1 MSTAPKKSG
10 KAAVPKRKIAVDP
23 EYEVPEGLEDERD
36 DEGNESP
43 DEDSGAKALFLAKY
57 KQPKQATRTIKTGG
71 ASVPTVTVDGVVLR
85 TKNVM
90 APGKKAGSTVPK
102 IQCTIHVTKVRHN
115 NAPDIVVSGVPGFDW
130 LLPTQKPIAAP
141 SRDAAD
147 TDPEGGGKKDDKKK
161 EPAAPRTLALQEGH
175 KSIWLGHMGIVSF
188 YTTSGE
194 GKTKDGYELIVPGMP
209 VEVTGVMANVS
220 NDGNALWL
228 NATSCSPKLDG
239 IVPGTA
245 TQIIMDH
252 LSKPDIAEAAAIHLS
267 ASMRGFYGMQLTP
280 ELEVQANF
288 FRSKWSGAKDG
299 AAAACEAR
307 AMAIRAESGADGEQH
322 AGVLL
327 KHAERLKAT
336 NPADL
341 AFGGEFFRPAQQVT
355 PDKPAFHAPI
365 IVKGCHPA
373 MPQHEWLANLF
384 DRKGRESLPETFCVG
399 EVVETEVIGA
409 MINVKLKLTWI
420 GSKSAAIA
428 AIAQGK
434 DPTLDSGAFACL
446 GVKFNMRELPT
457 VTGTVAAAKANDICP
472 HVLTFGDWV
481 AVAGITP
488 RDHTDTGVVC
498 VFPSGYAVGMIPS
511 IKRICAKVDEAYVL
525 KELAGGATQYVYDTD
540 PDVPVLKDK
549 EGNALTVAMPQLGA
563 HGYQE
568 ITGSSFKFALARMPA
583 GKPSKEYYVWWKES
597 PELIADDPDIACE
610 IEAGKKAV
618 LAAAAAKG
626 TSAAT
631 GKSLTINEFLMTY
644 GLIYVV
650 ATE

>member
-1 MSTAPKKSG
+1 MLHVHVHVHVHVHCMSVRNLSLQNGANRELIRTLGGLAPLLRIVAQG
-10 KAAVPKRKIAVDP
+10 APPAPPPLGTPRREAAYRAA
-23 EYEVPEGLEDERD
+23 GALE
-36 DEGNESP
+36 N
-43 DEDSGAKALFLAKY
+43 L
-57 KQPKQATRTIKTGG
+57 
-71 ASVPTVTVDGVVLR
+71 
-85 TKNVM
+85 
-90 APGKKAGSTVPK
+90 
-102 IQCTIHVTKVRHN
+102 
-115 NAPDIVVSGVPGFDW
+115 
-130 LLPTQKPIAAP
+130 
-141 SRDAAD
+141 AAD
-147 TDPEGGGKKDDKKK
+147 NGD
-161 EPAAPRTLALQEGH
+161 
-175 KSIWLGHMGIVSF
+175 
-188 YTTSGE
+188 
-194 GKTKDGYELIVPGMP
+194 
-209 VEVTGVMANVS
+209 N
-220 NDGNALWL
+220 
-228 NATSCSPKLDG
+228 
-239 IVPGTA
+239 
-245 TQIIMDH
+245 
-252 LSKPDIAEAAAIHLS
+252 AAAIV
-267 ASMRGFYGMQLTP
+267 
-280 ELEVQANF
+280 E
-288 FRSKWSGAKDG
+288 
-299 AAAACEAR
+299 
-307 AMAIRAESGADGEQH
+307 
-322 AGVLL
+322 AGVVPAMKELL
-327 KHAERLKAT
+327 IGFGT
-336 NPADL
+336 ADL
-341 AFGGEFFRPAQQVT
+341 SQKAV
-355 PDKPAFHAPI
+355 
-365 IVKGCHPA
+365 
-373 MPQHEWLANLF
+373 
-384 DRKGRESLPETFCVG
+384 RKGRESLPETFCVG